1 MIRYKQAK
9 NFKQKTQRHPI
20 TFCLCLFAPFAAT
33 SYHLLLCLFAPFAQL
48 PLLFCSLLTA
58 LTMTIRHFLFIFIGI
73 TVSFFAPL
81 QAQDFYNASVQDVRV
96 DLPYRNFDFKL
107 DSLKKANPEARLV
120 GSVTINGTRYDGA
133 GVRYKGNSSYYRTRN
148 ETLKKLPFNIKL
160 DFQNKANKLHD
171 AYTTVKLSNA
181 FLDPSFIRDPL
192 AYEIIRNYMPAPLC
206 NFARLSVNGKPYG
219 LYVNTE
225 SIDKAFI
232 QKHFGTTTGQIVKCD
247 PDNWQRVR
255 SQSGCP
261 KGENASLA
269 YLNDNAGCYDAFY
282 EVEDATAWKPLMNL
296 ITILNK
302 TPEKI
307 ETVLD
312 VDQTLW
318 MLALNNALVNLD
330 SYNGSL
336 SHNYYLWIDTTG
348 VAHPL
353 IWDLN
358 MAFGGWRRDF
368 SFQELKDDELIQ
380 YSPLA
385 EMDNPKRPLI
395 SKLLKTPLYRK
406 IYLAHL
412 RTIVN
417 EQLKTGKVITR
428 AQAMLHEIDPLVKQD
443 TMKLYDYKTF
453 QNSLDQTM
461 ADGPDHVIGLRQL
474 MDKRTAW
481 LLKHPLLNKA
491 APTITD
497 VKQTK
502 SGEKIKVTA
511 KCTAAKSAWF
521 FYRTDRMFAF
531 TRMAMTDDGTN
542 GDATAGDGIYT
553 AEVAAAKVKQYYV
566 AAESEEAAATFPER
580 ASYEFL
586 KVN

>member
-1 MIRYKQAK
+1 MKSSP
-9 NFKQKTQRHPI
+9 F
-20 TFCLCLFAPFAAT
+20 LFV
-33 SYHLLLCLFAPFAQL
+33 LLC
-48 PLLFCSLLTA
+48 
-58 LTMTIRHFLFIFIGI
+58 I
-73 TVSFFAPL
+73 TLGFSTTL
-81 QAQDFYNASVQDVRV
+81 RGQDFFSNTVQDVRL
-96 DLPYRNFDFKL
+96 DLPYRDFDFKL

-120 GSVTINGTRYDGA
+120 GATTINGTRFEGT
-133 GVRYKGNSSYYRTRN
+133 GVRYKGNSSYFRTRN

-160 DFQNKANKLHD
+160 DFQKKGNKLREG
-171 AYTTVKLSNA
+171 YTTIKLSNA

-192 AYEIIRNYMPAPLC
+192 TYELIRNYMPAPLC

-219 LYVNTE
+219 LYINTE
-225 SIDKAFI
+225 SIDKIFI
-232 QKHFGTTTGQIVKCD
+232 QKHFGTMNGHLVKCD

-261 KGENASLA
+261 KGENASLS

-282 EVEDATAWKPLMNL
+282 EVDDAAAWGPLL
-296 ITILNK
+296 QIIKVLNK
-302 TPEKI
+302 TPDKI

-318 MLALNNALVNLD
+318 MLALNNAFVNLD

-348 VAHPL
+348 VGHPL

-358 MAFGGWRRDF
+358 MAFGGWRRNF
-368 SFQELKDDELIQ
+368 SFVELKDDELIQ

-385 EMDNPKRPLI
+385 EVDNAKRPLI
-395 SKLLKTPLYRK
+395 SKLLKNPLYRK

-417 EQLKTGKVITR
+417 EQLKSGKLVSR
-428 AQAMLHEIDPLVKQD
+428 AQAMMKDIDAAVKQD
-443 TMKLYDYKTF
+443 TMKLYSYADF
-453 QNSLDQTM
+453 QKSLDQTM
-461 ADGPDHVIGLRQL
+461 ADGPDHVIGLRYL

-481 LLKHPLLNKA
+481 LLKHPLL
-491 APTITD
+491 
-497 VKQTK
+497 VKQQPVITEVK
-502 SGEKIKVTA
+502 HSSAAAKVRVTA
-511 KCTAAKSAWF
+511 RCAGATGAWLY
-521 FYRTDRMFAF
+521 YRTDRMFAF
-531 TRMAMTDDGTN
+531 THIAMTDDGTN

-553 AEVAAAKVKQYYV
+553 AEVATAKIKHYYV
-566 AAESEEAAATFPER
+566 AAENVDAAATFPER

-586 KVN
+586 EVK